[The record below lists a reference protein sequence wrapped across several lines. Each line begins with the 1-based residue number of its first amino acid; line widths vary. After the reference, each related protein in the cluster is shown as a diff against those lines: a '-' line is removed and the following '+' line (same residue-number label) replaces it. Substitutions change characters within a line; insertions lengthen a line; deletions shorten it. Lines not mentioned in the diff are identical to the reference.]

1 MAFCT
6 VANISEILPEIYN
19 YGISSANVTTYG
31 WITKAENDIKRQL
44 RNEWWLKYQSDRIKD
59 ISYLGT
65 QEMDSDKLTDS
76 QYTQLCVFRVL
87 GWYMFP
93 ALSKWNPDGQEDK
106 FQMKMKYYRDEYDAE
121 WAAILRDGVE
131 YDADDDDTI
140 TNVEKEPLHG
150 LRLTR

>member
-1 MAFCT
+1 
-6 VANISEILPEIYN
+6 
-19 YGISSANVTTYG
+19 
-31 WITKAENDIKRQL
+31 
-44 RNEWWLKYQSDRIKD
+44 
-59 ISYLGT
+59 
-65 QEMDSDKLTDS
+65 MDSDKLTDS
-76 QYTQLCVFRVL
+76 QYTQLCVFKVL

-93 ALSKWNPDGQEDK
+93 VLSKWNPAGQEDK
-106 FQMKMKYYRDEYDAE
+106 FQMKMKYYRNEYDAE